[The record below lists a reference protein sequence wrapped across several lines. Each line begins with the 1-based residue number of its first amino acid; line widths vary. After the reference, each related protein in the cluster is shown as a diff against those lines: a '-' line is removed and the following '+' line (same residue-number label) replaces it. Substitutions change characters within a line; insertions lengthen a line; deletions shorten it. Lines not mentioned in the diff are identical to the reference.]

1 MNAAIQYRSDLR
13 PLPMRVTQHQFER
26 LQGARER
33 DGLSVQEHVRRALD
47 FYLDRLENVP
57 QKVDQATDAAAAAAA
72 VTEILSAISPVH
84 PGGYTSRP
92 RPKVRRK

>member
-1 MNAAIQYRSDLR
+1 
-13 PLPMRVTQHQFER
+13 MRVTQHQFER

-57 QKVDQATDAAAAAAA
+57 QKVDQAAKAAAA